1 MICEAQ
7 CKMQIGAPGFKKNY
21 RFQESYSRAL
31 NQTRTLLYMS
41 AYMKGLS
48 WPTEVCRFV
57 TETALT
63 QAQFLLLWTMRQPPH
78 LLSACTLLWTRNRP
92 HSAPSSKGWPW
103 PIPLPWDRLTWHTGT
118 DGFLKSATL
127 LRNQQTFLHR
137 EFIFSRFNDKGTEV
151 GGGPKDLFPSDYQEC
166 SLLRYHRPDKS

>member
-7 CKMQIGAPGFKKNY
+7 CKMQIGAPGFKKKLQISRELQQSVKPNTDPSVYVCIHEGAVLAY
-21 RFQESYSRAL
+21 RGLSFRDWNCIDSGPVSPFTDHEAASTPAFSLHPALDQESASF
-31 NQTRTLLYMS
+31 RTFFQ
-41 AYMKGLS
+41 GLTLADS
-48 WPTEVCRFV
+48 
-57 TETALT
+57 TAL
-63 QAQFLLLWTMRQPPH
+63 RQ
-78 LLSACTLLWTRNRP
+78 
-92 HSAPSSKGWPW
+92 
-103 PIPLPWDRLTWHTGT
+103 TWHTGT